1 MKRKT
6 LYFATFVV
14 IVGIFSLIFTVTA
27 QRQPES
33 VSQAQTQRRVPQR
46 QEDFDI
52 RAGLNRSLPVLPAEA
67 KAAANEGRQ
76 LIPAR
81 NSRLRR
87 ERPSVEMQF
96 SNLTNSPSRVYSFT
110 QNLTQST
117 ADVEAGARFFLKQ
130 NNDLY
135 QLRDDEVDGLR
146 VARRYKTD
154 HNGVTHLTL
163 QQEVNGI
170 EVFEGDYSFHFD
182 RFGSLITAGGELIP
196 AAARSANLARPRLT
210 PNAAFRRAA
219 EFADVEL
226 TGEATT
232 KTPAAGRALKQ
243 KLSLTEKFGRDIEA
257 RLVYFPA
264 LGDQLRLAW
273 EFEMWL
279 NETPDV
285 YQMVVDADSGILL
298 YRRNLT
304 AYCFDEDDVT
314 EPGAVATGSAFV
326 TNHIH
331 QSAPRSLPLPVP
343 YQTQPNPRGLVFTKE
358 SPRPNLPVASLN
370 PATVQREEVPFRA
383 AAFNGSTI
391 YPANDPRNDWWNG
404 QSPTTFTGNN
414 TDTYLDRDS
423 NNSPDDVPRL
433 TVPDS
438 NFSFPLDLTM
448 APTTPDNQKAAMANV
463 FYWVNRY
470 HDILYL
476 FGFNEAA
483 GNFQTSNFN
492 VIGGL
497 GNDPVRAEVQDG
509 SGTNNAN
516 FSTPPDGS
524 PGRMQMFLWT
534 GNPQRDG
541 DFDQG
546 VIIHELTHGLSIR
559 LVRPLSG
566 FQQMGEGWSDYF
578 GIVLLASESD
588 NLDGSYAVGQFATG
602 NYSRGIRRFP
612 YSTNPSVYPL
622 NYADITTSIAPH
634 GVGEIWCNTLLEA
647 RAQLI
652 RKLGFT
658 EGQRQ
663 SIQLVVDG
671 MKLSSPS
678 PTFLDS
684 RNSILQADRVNNGG
698 VNQCALWT
706 AFAKRG
712 MGFSAST
719 LDSRDTV
726 PSQAFDMP
734 PFCSDLGIV
743 QFDQKS
749 YLLGETVRLALGDR
763 NSTGTQTVK
772 IRSSVTGDE
781 ETLTMTADARYL
793 GAYNSNL
800 RVVAGA
806 AIPGDGQLQ
815 ASLSARDKIIVTYE
829 DANNGSGATAQ
840 ITAQSEIVGEKTLF
854 DDSVE
859 TGNLG
864 WSVSGVPA
872 STWAIAE
879 TASASGSRSWT
890 DSPNGSY
897 AAGTNASLVSPLMDL
912 SQAVGVTLTF
922 AHRYAF
928 TNGSDY
934 GNVEFSLN
942 DGATWNRATAF
953 TGTSTT
959 FNQVVLKLDA
969 LAGQSRVRIR
979 FRTASVS
986 IADGWTIDDIRVIA
1000 RSSDPAF
1007 IPSPSAL
1014 APAIAG
1020 LTPAFGVPAGNT
1032 AVTISGVNFTETGD
1046 VKVFFNGVAGV
1057 NVRALGST
1065 SIAVNTPPQ
1074 AAGKAAVRVETRYGA
1089 VTLSNAFTYY
1099 TNGTTT
1105 GAPDVMGVSPASGS
1119 TRGGTVVTIN
1129 GSDFSPETTVLFG
1142 TQTATRTFINANTLR
1157 VTAPAATATGAVDVT
1172 VRNSATAEKK
1182 VTGGFTYTALTP
1194 PTVAVIAPTGG
1205 EKIFTGSVVPLRWQS
1220 SDNRR
1225 IVRHRVALYRS
1236 TTTTPQLITSIAD
1249 LGGESLSFNWMVPN
1263 NAATTVGRL
1272 RVVAV
1277 DDEGAETEA
1286 FSTSDFVVESRW
1298 QSQTALPGGLNRLAA
1313 ASDSKYIYQ
1322 IGGRTLASNAAS
1334 INTVQR
1340 LDPAA
1345 ATPAWEAL
1353 ASLPSPVNSG
1363 KAVTVGGKIYMPGGI
1378 TQAAEADRS
1387 HYVYDIAGNSWSKMA
1402 EPPVGV
1408 HAYSVAADT
1417 ANNRYFM
1424 TGGSDVVISGLN
1436 NAQTYNIQTNTWTP
1450 LPAMN
1455 AARFAHESAFVGGK
1469 LYVVGG
1475 RGPSGMLVSGEV
1487 FDFATQQWSPIANV
1501 PRERWYGNNAL
1512 AQDSSGK
1519 IYWLI
1524 IGGEN
1529 GNSVPINA
1537 VDVYDFAANQWL
1549 SLDGSYNLPTNR
1561 ARQGSAVLGGFVY
1574 TVGGNTGTGTTT
1586 VTTNERFSVNG
1597 LTIISP
1603 NQPPLMVVP
1612 ATQQIALPGR
1622 ELSFV
1627 VSAQDLGSSV
1637 PVTITPAGMPNGA
1650 TFNATNDTNNSARGT
1665 FRWTPTAGDVG
1676 RNISV
1681 SFTAADGSL
1690 TDVKVV
1696 QIAVVQTAPVA
1707 AVNAADFRNAPLA
1720 ADSIAA
1726 AFGSNLAPRIEIAQ
1740 SFPLP
1745 TSLAETMLTVNGIPA
1760 SLFFVSP
1767 TQINFV
1773 VPAGVETGSAT
1784 IIVSNG
1790 LGNYSL
1796 GNIQIAA
1803 AAPAIFTANASGTG
1817 DAAAQTTIDGV
1828 NFLQPPFDVLVNGR
1842 SNILVM
1848 YGTGFRRAPATNP
1861 NDGNGVAESVTVTID
1876 GRAANVLYAGAQGS
1890 FAGLDQ
1896 LNVEMPASLAGTGP
1910 RRVEVAISVN
1920 GVAANRVTIQIK

>member
-1 MKRKT
+1 MKKRI
-6 LYFATFVV
+6 LYLATFVV
-14 IVGIFSLIFTVTA
+14 ISSIVSLIFTAQA
-27 QRQPES
+27 QRQPETAS
-33 VSQAQTQRRVPQR
+33 PSQTQRRVPQR

-52 RAGLNRSLPVLPAEA
+52 RAGLNRSLPALPAEV
-67 KAAANEGRQ
+67 KAAEAEGRR
-76 LIPAR
+76 LVPAR

-87 ERPSVEMQF
+87 ERPSVEVQF
-96 SNLTNSPSRVYSFT
+96 SNLTNAPSRVFSFT
-110 QNLTQST
+110 QNLTPGT

-146 VARRYKTD
+146 VARRYRTD
-154 HNGVTHLTL
+154 QNGVTHLTM
-163 QQEVNGI
+163 QQEINGI

-182 RFGSLITAGGELIP
+182 RFGSLITASGELLP
-196 AAARSANLARPRLT
+196 AAARSVNFARPRLT
-210 PNAAFRRAA
+210 ANAALRRAA

-226 TGEATT
+226 TGEASV
-232 KTPAAGRALKQ
+232 KTVAAGRALNQ
-243 KLSLTEKFGRDIEA
+243 KLSLPAKFGRDIEA
-257 RLVYFPA
+257 KLVYFPA
-264 LGDQLRLAW
+264 LNDQLRLAW
-273 EFEMWL
+273 EFELWL

-285 YQMVVDADSGILL
+285 YQMVVDANSGELL

-304 AYCFDEDDVT
+304 SYCFDGVGT
-314 EPGAVATGSAFV
+314 EPGAVVTGSASV
-326 TNHIH
+326 TAHIH
-331 QSAPRSLPLPVP
+331 QSAARSLLLAAPF
-343 YQTQPNPRGLVFTKE
+343 QTQPNPRGLVFTKE
-358 SPRPNLPVASLN
+358 SPRPNLPVASSN
-370 PATVQREEVPFRA
+370 PPTVQREEVPFRPA
-383 AAFNGSTI
+383 PFNGTTI

-414 TDTYLDRDS
+414 TDTYLDRDA
-423 NNSPDDVPRL
+423 NNSPDDSPRL

-438 NFSFPLDLTM
+438 NFSFPLDLTA

-483 GNFQTSNFN
+483 GNFQTSNF
-492 VIGGL
+492 GGQGF
-497 GNDPVRAEVQDG
+497 GNDAVRAEVQDG

-534 GNPQRDG
+534 GTPQRDG
-541 DFDQG
+541 DLDQG
-546 VIIHELTHGLSIR
+546 IIIHELTHGTSIR
-559 LVRPLSG
+559 LVRSLTG

-588 NLDGSYAVGQFATG
+588 NLDGNYAVGQFATG
-602 NYSRGIRRFP
+602 NFTRGIRRYP
-612 YSTNPSVYPL
+612 YSTNSSAYPL
-622 NYADITTSIAPH
+622 NYADITNSVAPH
-634 GVGEIWCNTLLEA
+634 GVGEIWCNVLLEA

-652 RKLGFT
+652 RKLGYT

-671 MKLSSPS
+671 MKLSPPTPS
-678 PTFLDS
+678 FLDS

-712 MGFSAST
+712 MGFSATT
-719 LDSRDTV
+719 LDARDTV

-743 QFDQKS
+743 QFDRKS
-749 YLLGETVRLALGDR
+749 YLLGETIQLALGDR
-763 NSTGTQTVK
+763 NATGTQTVK

-781 ETLTMTADARYL
+781 ETVTMSADAQYL
-793 GAYNSNL
+793 GAFNSNL

-806 AIPGDGQLQ
+806 ATPGDGQLQ
-815 ASLSARDKIIVTYE
+815 ASLSARDKIIVTYN
-829 DANNGSGATAQ
+829 DANNGSGATAE
-840 ITAQSEIVGEKTLF
+840 ITSQSEIVGEKTVF

-897 AAGTNASLVSPLMDL
+897 AAGTNASLVSPLLDL
-912 SQAVGVTLTF
+912 SQAVGATLTF

-934 GNVEFSLN
+934 GIVEFSLN
-942 DGATWNRATAF
+942 DGATWNRVTAF
-953 TGTSTT
+953 TGASSV

-979 FRTASVS
+979 FRTAATS
-986 IADGWTIDDIRVIA
+986 IADGWTIDDIRIIA

-1007 IPSPSAL
+1007 IPSPSTL
-1014 APAIAG
+1014 APVITG

-1032 AVTISGVNFTETGD
+1032 VVTINGLNFTESGN
-1046 VKVFFNGVAGV
+1046 VKVFFNGVAAS

-1065 SIAVNTPPQ
+1065 SIAVNTPAQP
-1074 AAGKAAVRVETRYGA
+1074 AGKAAVRVETRYGA

-1105 GAPDVMGVSPASGS
+1105 GAPDVMGISPNSGS
-1119 TRGGTVVTIN
+1119 TRGGTVVTIS
-1129 GSDFSPETTVLFG
+1129 GSNFSPETTVLFG
-1142 TQTATRTFINANTLR
+1142 AQTVTRTFINANTLR
-1157 VTAPAATATGAVDVT
+1157 ITTPSTGTPGAVNVT
-1172 VRNSATAEKK
+1172 VRNSATAEKT
-1182 VTGGFTYTALTP
+1182 VAGGFTYSAPTP

-1225 IVRHRVALYRS
+1225 VVRHRVALYRS
-1236 TTTTPQLITSIAD
+1236 TTTTPQLIANIAD
-1249 LGGESLSFNWMVPN
+1249 LGGESLSFNWSVPN

-1286 FSTSDFVVESRW
+1286 FSTSDFVIESRW
-1298 QSQTALPGGLNRLAA
+1298 QSQTALPSGLNRLAA
-1313 ASDSKYIYQ
+1313 ASDSKYVYQ
-1322 IGGRTLASNAAS
+1322 IGGRSTTSNANS
-1334 INTVQR
+1334 ITTVQR
-1340 LDPAA
+1340 LDPTA
-1345 ATPAWEAL
+1345 ATPAWEML
-1353 ASLPSPVNSG
+1353 APLPTPLNSG
-1363 KAVTVGGKIYMPGGI
+1363 KAVAINGKIYMPGGI
-1378 TQAAEADRS
+1378 TQVSEADRS
-1387 HYVYDIAGNSWSKMA
+1387 HHVYDIAGNSWAKLA

-1408 HAYSVAADT
+1408 HAYAVAADP

-1436 NAQTYNIQTNTWTP
+1436 NAQMYNIQSNSWTA
-1450 LPAMN
+1450 LPAMR
-1455 AARFAHESAFVGGK
+1455 AARFAHESVFVAGK
-1469 LYVVGG
+1469 LYVTGG
-1475 RGPSGMLVSGEV
+1475 RGPSGMLLSGEV
-1487 FDFATQQWSPIANV
+1487 FDIATQQWSPIANA
-1501 PRERWYGNNAL
+1501 PRERWYANNAL
-1512 AQDSSGK
+1512 AQDSSGRL
-1519 IYWLI
+1519 YWLI
-1524 IGGEN
+1524 IGGEDT
-1529 GNSVPINA
+1529 NSVPINA
-1537 VDVYDFAANQWL
+1537 VDIYDFAADRWL
-1549 SLDGSYNLPTNR
+1549 SLDGSYNLPTTR

-1574 TVGGNTGTGTTT
+1574 TVGGNTGTGSPT
-1586 VTTNERFSVNG
+1586 VATNERFLVNG
-1597 LTIISP
+1597 LTIVSP

-1622 ELSFV
+1622 ELNFV
-1627 VSAQDLGSSV
+1627 VSAQDLGSSL
-1637 PVTITPAGMPNGA
+1637 PVTITPSGLPDGA
-1650 TFNATNDTNNSARGT
+1650 TFSAANDTNNSARGT
-1665 FRWTPTAGDVG
+1665 FRWTPTANDAG
-1676 RNISV
+1676 RNLTV
-1681 SFTAADGSL
+1681 SFTASDGTLS
-1690 TDVKVV
+1690 DVKVV
-1696 QIAVVQTAPVA
+1696 QISVVQAAPVA

-1760 SLFFVSP
+1760 PLFFVSP

-1773 VPAGVETGSAT
+1773 VPAGVESGSAT

-1796 GNIQIAA
+1796 GNLQIVA

-1817 DAAAQTTIDGV
+1817 DAAAQTTSDGIT
-1828 NFLQPPFDVLVNGR
+1828 FQQPPFDVLVNGR
-1842 SNILVM
+1842 PNILVL
-1848 YGTGFRRAPATNP
+1848 YGTGVRRATAANP
-1861 NDGNGVAESVTVTID
+1861 NDGNGVAESVVVTID
-1876 GRAANVLYAGAQGS
+1876 GKPATVLYAGSQGGFS
-1890 FAGLDQ
+1890 GLDQ
-1896 LNVEMPASLAGTGP
+1896 LNIELPASLAGTGP
-1910 RRVEVAISVN
+1910 RRVEVAITVN